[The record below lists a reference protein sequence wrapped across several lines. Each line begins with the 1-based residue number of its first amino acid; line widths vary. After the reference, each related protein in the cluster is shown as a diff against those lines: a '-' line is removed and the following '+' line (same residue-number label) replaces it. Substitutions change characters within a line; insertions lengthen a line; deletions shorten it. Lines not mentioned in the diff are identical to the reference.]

1 MLGAGLFLVTQ
12 QFSYRSS
19 PMPKARAISA
29 VTTIQVWNLNVFISL
44 PAGQAF
50 FFALLLSSSDSVP
63 DRRPCGSFVN
73 REGKL
78 PRVPLRGFQ
87 EAWVLPGQPLS
98 NMEAACHGNHRQ
110 TGDPFFLC
118 GSSSLPQCVIS
129 SPHF

>member
-12 QFSYRSS
+12 QFSCRSS
-19 PMPKARAISA
+19 PTPKAHAISA
-29 VTTIQVWNLNVFISL
+29 VATIKVWNLNVFIFL

-50 FFALLLSSSDSVP
+50 FALFLSSSDSVP
-63 DRRPCGSFVN
+63 DRRPCSSFVN

-78 PRVPLRGFQ
+78 SCVPLRGFH
-87 EAWVLPGQPLS
+87 EAWVLLGQPLS
-98 NMEAACHGNHRQ
+98 NMEAACNGNHRQ